1 MLQIGI
7 CDDSSEARFALQTAL
22 ERLLEERGTQYAI
35 FTFSSGVGLLG
46 WYAKHAG
53 ELDLVFL
60 DMEMD
65 GLSGMDTARALRLA
79 DPTILLAFVT
89 GYPDYVFDG
98 YTVGALGY
106 LLKPPRPEQ
115 LKQLLSRALAALVT
129 QEEKIFLCRNNDGL
143 YRIPRENIRYFFSQG
158 RRVACVTPSRQITF
172 YGKLSDVAET
182 LGAGFV
188 RIHQRY
194 LVRAAAVER
203 VEGNTLVVA
212 GETLPISRAYHAS
225 ALATLARTLLE

>member
-22 ERLLEERGTQYAI
+22 ERQLEQMGTEYT
-35 FTFSSGVGLLG
+35 FFSFSSGKGLLR
-46 WYAKHAG
+46 WYFKHLG

-65 GLSGMDTARALRLA
+65 GMSGMDTARALRQT
-79 DPTILLAFVT
+79 DPTLLMAFVT

-98 YTVGALGY
+98 YTVGAMGY
-106 LLKPPRPEQ
+106 LLKPARPEQ
-115 LKQLLSRALAALVT
+115 LKDLLARAIAVQSSQT
-129 QEEKIFLCRNNDGL
+129 EKTFLCRNNDGL
-143 YRIPRENIRYFFSQG
+143 YRIPRANIRYFFSQG
-158 RRVACVTPSRQITF
+158 RQVTCVTPSRRITF
-172 YGKLSDVAET
+172 YGKLSDVADT

-194 LVRAAAVER
+194 LIRAAAVER
-203 VEGNTLVVA
+203 VDGGTVVVG
-212 GETLPISRAYHAS
+212 GEELPISRSYHAS